1 MRWDETT
8 GGEKA
13 FLAEKNSR
21 VLEDQC
27 EAKKAKM
34 KLLRQKKTHCSQHL
48 IKKMAC
54 TLYLLLVIN
63 LANLSVVLPAAG
75 LHSFLAPKQHS
86 PLTGCATTNHTSCV
100 TSVMGQ
106 LRAATHLTTLNTNV

>member
-1 MRWDETT
+1 MGEGFFGGISLQHHNKNLLKDKKKYNTNKKVIQYSGIQCVSWDETT

-34 KLLRQKKTHCSQHL
+34 KLKN
-48 IKKMAC
+48 
-54 TLYLLLVIN
+54 TLQ
-63 LANLSVVLPAAG
+63 PT
-75 LHSFLAPKQHS
+75 PD
-86 PLTGCATTNHTSCV
+86 
-100 TSVMGQ
+100 
-106 LRAATHLTTLNTNV
+106 